1 MVIGQCLK
9 MAAKKKRR
17 KTQLPHLSNVTSFAW
32 SLMLLLIRAN
42 IYYLGKKFM
51 KQDLYLCMHM
61 DCLVWPGLWPGT
73 LTIQSISFSEPYPSI
88 FSSLCVYYPYSEIRF
103 ALILSKTVKLEVDL
117 ASVNIEEIE
126 DVLCRV
132 WSLNYISSE
141 ISCIMW
147 M

>member
-17 KTQLPHLSNVTSFAW
+17 KTQLLHQSNVISFAW
-32 SLMLLLIRAN
+32 SLMLLLIRVN
-42 IYYLGKKFM
+42 IYYLGKQFM

-61 DCLVWPGLWPGT
+61 YCLVWPVLWPGT
-73 LTIQSISFSEPYPSI
+73 LTIQSISFSEPYLSI
-88 FSSLCVYYPYSEIRF
+88 FWSLCVYYPCSEIRF
-103 ALILSKTVKLEVDL
+103 ALILSKTVKLDVDL

-132 WSLNYISSE
+132 WSLNYFSSE